1 MFRDYE
7 LRYVIASVAV
17 AWLITIL
24 LATYEIFINRSDTGL
39 QTAVASAVGMAVATG
54 ITLLLVGTWEVFM
67 VLARRLNERRLADAR
82 KEGEELGEK
91 RGEKRAD
98 KARHK
103 RWQAW
108 YDNLP
113 DEVKNQQ
120 PPPPPPPEEE

>member
-1 MFRDYE
+1 
-7 LRYVIASVAV
+7 
-17 AWLITIL
+17 
-24 LATYEIFINRSDTGL
+24 
-39 QTAVASAVGMAVATG
+39 
-54 ITLLLVGTWEVFM
+54 M

-82 KEGEELGEK
+82 KEGEEV
-91 RGEKRAD
+91 GEKRAD

>member
-7 LRYVIASVAV
+7 LRYVIASVAI

-67 VLARRLNERRLADAR
+67 VLARRLNERRLADA
-82 KEGEELGEK
+82 KEEGKEEGREEG
-91 RGEKRAD
+91 RDDER
-98 KARHK
+98 K
-103 RWQAW
+103 RWQDW
-108 YDNLP
+108 YDSLS
-113 DEVKNQQ
+113 DEVKAQQ
-120 PPPPPPPEEE
+120 PPPPPDEE

>member
-7 LRYVIASVAV
+7 LRYVIASVAL

-39 QTAVASAVGMAVATG
+39 QTAVASAVGMAIATG